1 MSDVKSSYVPF
12 AFDIMRKS
20 LLTISVI
27 KDYDYVLSPIKHSKK
42 KKSARRGR
50 RVIVHTMMLLPSESG
65 CSEGLKFV
73 IKSSKRKDQQEE
85 LGRNMCSRLQVK

>member
-1 MSDVKSSYVPF
+1 M
-12 AFDIMRKS
+12 
-20 LLTISVI
+20 I

-85 LGRNMCSRLQVK
+85 LGRNMCSRLQVKQKVINFNLKAATVMKSGQLRRKR